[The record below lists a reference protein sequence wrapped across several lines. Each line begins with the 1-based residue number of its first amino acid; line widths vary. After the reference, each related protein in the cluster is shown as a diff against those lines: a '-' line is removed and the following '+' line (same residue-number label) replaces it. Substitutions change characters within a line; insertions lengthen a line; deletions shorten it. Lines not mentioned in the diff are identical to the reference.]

1 MCGNSRRWGAGG
13 GVCGDV
19 GLGLDNSAGP
29 KLGMSVGNYWPSSS
43 ALILTQTIDLYHK
56 AVLTSDALTTIF
68 RSDLKCPGRDL
79 MLIRDV

>member
-1 MCGNSRRWGAGG
+1 MRGNPRRPGAGG

-56 AVLTSDALTTIF
+56 AVLTSDALAAIF
-68 RSDLKCPGRDL
+68 QSNLKCPGRDL